1 MTFKYETFC
10 LLSCLPTGSDT
21 DCTSGWNNSGD
32 GARPEGFNPNP
43 NRELPWRL
51 FSVADSHASCRGKGC
66 PYELFHPPFYCL
78 PLVVSEVEPLGD
90 SEPSRTVSTMSS
102 TPHFVLSLSV
112 EGRSFRLEESLSNG
126 RTIKGGKKAV
136 IGRMHS
142 KLGPPEGRE
151 VSCSSRT
158 PSSVMRFGNGQG
170 VRHQRNPYRS
180 MPTPIS

>member
-1 MTFKYETFC
+1 M
-10 LLSCLPTGSDT
+10 P
-21 DCTSGWNNSGD
+21 
-32 GARPEGFNPNP
+32 R
-43 NRELPWRL
+43 RELPLRI
-51 FSVADSHASCRGKGC
+51 
-66 PYELFHPPFYCL
+66 FHPPFYCL

-170 VRHQRNPYRS
+170 VRYPRS
-180 MPTPIS
+180 VKKVVLGVRKLVGTKWKSRLAGLPRFSWISPVVKHGAACLTYPLHLSV